1 MEESISL
8 NEKEKTV
15 SQPRDYQIYAIQVL
29 DWEVADL
36 LRDEDVQGYKML
48 SRADLILIFSLY
60 NKSGLKGFLN
70 EYIKYANEYIER
82 YGDSAIIAKPHYHL
96 KSLIG

>member
-1 MEESISL
+1 
-8 NEKEKTV
+8 
-15 SQPRDYQIYAIQVL
+15 
-29 DWEVADL
+29 
-36 LRDEDVQGYKML
+36 ML

-60 NKSGLKGFLN
+60 SKSGLKGFLN

-82 YGDSAIIAKPHYHL
+82 YGEGAVIVKPHYHL

>member
-29 DWEVADL
+29 NWEVADL
-36 LRDEDVQGYKML
+36 LRDED
-48 SRADLILIFSLY
+48 
-60 NKSGLKGFLN
+60 
-70 EYIKYANEYIER
+70 IKC
-82 YGDSAIIAKPHYHL
+82 
-96 KSLIG
+96 